1 MLFSA
6 IARNIKKPPSAACR
20 FSLAR
25 PANPTLREPAAV
37 RVLAGVR
44 CMWRSLV
51 IESYMI
57 THQYNIIHIW
67 LYLMLYIYICNYIYT
82 LYIYSFTYVFQ
93 NTSSYRLV
101 LHYISVLLG
110 TPEGKPNIQDV
121 TQMKQSCRSLN
132 MFDLGIDLVQARNP
146 HFMTDTITILLR
158 MSICFFWSSFS
169 EFIRRFQPS
178 QSLDTFGYS
187 IYLYL
192 IYNYSTVPCPVLY
205 SFKPYD
211 RCYSLYPIQP
221 CRILTIVYPIK
232 PYTLW

>member
-1 MLFSA
+1 
-6 IARNIKKPPSAACR
+6 
-20 FSLAR
+20 
-25 PANPTLREPAAV
+25 
-37 RVLAGVR
+37 
-44 CMWRSLV
+44 
-51 IESYMI
+51 
-57 THQYNIIHIW
+57 
-67 LYLMLYIYICNYIYT
+67 
-82 LYIYSFTYVFQ
+82 
-93 NTSSYRLV
+93 
-101 LHYISVLLG
+101 
-110 TPEGKPNIQDV
+110 
-121 TQMKQSCRSLN
+121 MKQSCRSLN

-221 CRILTIVYPIK
+221 CRILTIVYITAVTIVYQ
-232 PYTLW
+232 PYVKTRQSMVFARSARPWRRLQWKADRCRSQGRHGYDRYDAVAFKYPAW